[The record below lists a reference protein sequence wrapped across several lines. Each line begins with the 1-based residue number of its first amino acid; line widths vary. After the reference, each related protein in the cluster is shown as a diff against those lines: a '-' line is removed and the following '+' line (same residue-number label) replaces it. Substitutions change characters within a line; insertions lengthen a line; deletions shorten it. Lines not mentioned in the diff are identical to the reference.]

1 MNSLSVEKKYQL
13 SKWADIVKACK
24 SSGMRVSEW
33 LAQNNISKD
42 QYYYWQRKVKD
53 ACLES
58 MQMEQTTFVELPVE
72 VPQVDAHMPVIKKAT
87 IKAKAEF
94 TVENTL
100 PVATLKLDGVSMDIY
115 DNASPQ
121 FIKSL
126 AEAFLYVK

>member
-1 MNSLSVEKKYQL
+1 MNSLTVEKRYQL
-13 SKWADIVKACK
+13 SKWADIVKTCK
-24 SSGMRVSEW
+24 SSGMKTSEW

-42 QYYYWQRKVKD
+42 KYYYWQRKVKD

-72 VPQVDAHMPVIKKAT
+72 VPQVNAHMPVIKKAT
-87 IKAKAEF
+87 IKAETEL
-94 TVENTL
+94 TVENTI
-100 PVATLKLDGVSMDIY
+100 PVATLKLNAISLDIY

-126 AEAFLYVK
+126 AEVFLYVK